1 MRDRPAVPAIK
12 PGVTLEGIS
21 VGIIMDGNGRWAEA
35 RGLPRFEGHRR
46 GMEALRR
53 CVRCAPG
60 LGVRYLTLYSF
71 SVENWTRPPEEVNDL
86 MGLLR
91 LYLRRDL
98 AELNT
103 NGVRVKIIGER
114 SGLPSGIS
122 ELLDEAEATTRANS
136 KLDLVLAFNYGGRQ
150 EITRAMQRLAHR
162 VAAGA
167 LAPEA
172 ISVREIDAALDTGG
186 LPDPEVIIRTSGEQ
200 RLSNFLLWQAAYAEF
215 IFLPALWPDFDA
227 AMFAAALEE
236 FKGRTRRFG
245 GRNVGAPSDIAV
257 RS

>member
-1 MRDRPAVPAIK
+1 MSERLGLPAIK
-12 PGVTLEGIS
+12 PGATLEGLS

-53 CVRCAPG
+53 CVRCAPE

-98 AELNT
+98 AELNA
-103 NGVRVKIIGER
+103 NGVRIKIIGER
-114 SGLPSGIS
+114 TGLPRGIS
-122 ELLDEAEATTRANS
+122 ELLDEAEVTTCANS

-150 EITRAMQRLAHR
+150 EITRAMQRLATR
-162 VAAGA
+162 VAAGT
-167 LAPEA
+167 LAPDA
-172 ISVREIDAALDTGG
+172 IGLEEIDAALDTVG

-215 IFLPALWPDFDA
+215 VFLPALWPDFDA
-227 AMFAAALEE
+227 SMFAVALDEY
-236 FKGRTRRFG
+236 RRRSRRFG
-245 GRNVGAPSDIAV
+245 GRSDGAPGVRAV